1 MEETA
6 RIIRVEKVTLI
17 DSGTALIS
25 TGRNNM
31 IIFYSNKSRNRDSL
45 IKEIRKYGF
54 YTISKRETI
63 SK

>member
-25 TGRNNM
+25 TGRYNM

-54 YTISKRETI
+54 YTISKRETF